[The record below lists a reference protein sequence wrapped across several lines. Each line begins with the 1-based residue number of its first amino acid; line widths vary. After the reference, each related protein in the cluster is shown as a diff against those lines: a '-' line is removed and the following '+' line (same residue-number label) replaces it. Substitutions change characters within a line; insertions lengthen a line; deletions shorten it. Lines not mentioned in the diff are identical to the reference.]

1 MLNRRWWDLAAVAVS
16 AVVVTF
22 GLVFPPYGPQDW
34 GSWSVVAVFLLVYVG
49 YLRWRIGSEDPR
61 HHVAITAILVTVVF
75 AGTAFDSG
83 AATLQAFAY
92 PFLWITAPSTK
103 RAIVGN
109 VLLAVAVAAGY
120 AVGLGPTGVLAGIGV
135 GALSLAFSL
144 ALGLW
149 ITRIA
154 EVGEERARLLDELQ
168 AAQGQLAAMH
178 RETGVTEE
186 RARLAREIHD
196 TIAQSLTGLVMLAQ
210 RAERRL
216 DAPSP
221 DVAAARS
228 DLGLIEEMAREA
240 LTEARGLVAAV
251 SPIALDTTL
260 ADALGRLAAAFERET
275 GVAVALEARAPGLGR
290 ELEVVLL
297 RASQEG
303 LANVR
308 KHARAR
314 HASLTVE
321 TADGMV
327 RLIVRDDGVGPGP
340 DDAPGFGLAGLR
352 ERVALAGGRVSFG
365 PATGGGAELRVELP
379 VEASVAAPSDGG
391 AA

>member
-1 MLNRRWWDLAAVAVS
+1 MLNRRWWDLAALAVS

-34 GSWSVVAVFLLVYVG
+34 GSWSVVAVFLLAYVV
-49 YLRWRIGSEDPR
+49 YLRGRIGSEDPR
-61 HHVAITAILVTVVF
+61 HHVAITVILVVIVF

-92 PFLWITAPSTK
+92 PFIWITSPST
-103 RAIVGN
+103 RRSVVGN
-109 VLLAVAVAAGY
+109 VFLAIAVAAGY
-120 AVGLGPTGVLAGIGV
+120 AIGLGPSGVLAGIGV

-154 EVGEERARLLDELQ
+154 EIGEERARLLEELQ
-168 AAQGQLAAMH
+168 AAQGQLAAVH
-178 RETGVTEE
+178 RESGVTEE

-216 DAPSP
+216 DASAP
-221 DVAAARS
+221 DVPAARD
-228 DLGLIEEMAREA
+228 DLALIEEMAREA

-251 SPIALDTTL
+251 SPVALDTSL
-260 ADALGRLAAAFERET
+260 ADALGRLAVAFERET
-275 GVAVALEARAPGLGR
+275 GVAVALDARAPGLGR

-308 KHARAR
+308 KHANAR
-314 HASLTVE
+314 CAALTVE
-321 TADGMV
+321 TVAGLA
-327 RLIVRDDGVGPGP
+327 RLTVRDDGVGPGP

-352 ERVALAGGRVSFG
+352 DRVALAGGRVRFG
-365 PATGGGAELRVELP
+365 PASGGGAELVVELP
-379 VEASVAAPSDGG
+379 VAADDPVPSEGST
-391 AA
+391 A

>member
-1 MLNRRWWDLAAVAVS
+1 MLNRRWWDLAALAVS

-22 GLVFPPYGPQDW
+22 GLVFPPYGPQDF
-34 GSWSVVAVFLLVYVG
+34 GLWSVVAVFLLVYLG
-49 YLRWRIGSEDPR
+49 YLRWRIGAEDPR
-61 HHVAITAILVTVVF
+61 HYLAITAILVAVVF
-75 AGTAFDSG
+75 AGTAFDPA

-103 RAIVGN
+103 RAIIGN
-109 VLLAVAVAAGY
+109 VLLAISVAAGY
-120 AVGLGPTGVLAGIGV
+120 AVGLGPAGILAGIGV
-135 GALSLAFSL
+135 SALSLVFSL

-154 EVGEERARLLDELQ
+154 EVGEERARLLAELQ
-168 AAQGQLAAMH
+168 ATQGQLAAMH

-216 DAPSP
+216 DASEP
-221 DVAAARS
+221 DMIAARS
-228 DLGLIEEMAREA
+228 DLGLIEDMARDA
-240 LTEARGLVAAV
+240 LTEARGLVAVV

-260 ADALGRLAAAFERET
+260 ADALARLAAGFERET
-275 GVAVALEARAPGLGR
+275 GVAVALEVRAPGLGR

-308 KHARAR
+308 KHAQAQ
-314 HASLTVE
+314 HIELTVE
-321 TADGMV
+321 MEAGMA

-352 ERVALAGGRVSFG
+352 DRVALAGGRVDFG
-365 PATGGGAELRVELP
+365 AAPGGGAELRVELP
-379 VEASVAAPSDGG
+379 VEASDRVPSEGSAA
-391 AA
+391 

>member
-34 GSWSVVAVFLLVYVG
+34 GTWSVVAGFLLVYVG

-61 HHVAITAILVTVVF
+61 HHAAITAILVAVVF

-103 RAIVGN
+103 RAIIAN
-109 VLLAVAVAAGY
+109 VLLALAVGAGY
-120 AVGLGPTGVLAGIGV
+120 AVGLGPTGVLPGLGV

-154 EVGEERARLLDELQ
+154 EVGEERARLLAELQ
-168 AAQGQLAAMH
+168 AAQGQLATMH

-221 DVAAARS
+221 DVPAARG

-251 SPIALDTTL
+251 SPSRST
-260 ADALGRLAAAFERET
+260 
-275 GVAVALEARAPGLGR
+275 
-290 ELEVVLL
+290 
-297 RASQEG
+297 RASPTRSAG
-303 LANVR
+303 SPPASSGR
-308 KHARAR
+308 PASPSRSTCARRASTGSSRSCCCAPPRRGSRTCGSTRGRRTPRSASRRRTGWPGSSCATTASAPAR
-314 HASLTVE
+314 TIRPASDSPGSA
-321 TADGMV
+321 TAS
-327 RLIVRDDGVGPGP
+327 PSP
-340 DDAPGFGLAGLR
+340 
-352 ERVALAGGRVSFG
+352 AGG
-365 PATGGGAELRVELP
+365 
-379 VEASVAAPSDGG
+379 
-391 AA
+391 